1 MKCEM
6 CEHEAIHAYIMG
18 RSGATGPTG
27 TVIESKSKIHIVYRC
42 DEHEMNFVPMI
53 AKRIT
58 LDEALVAEVMTK

>member
-6 CEHEAIHAYIMG
+6 CEHEAIHAYVMG

-42 DEHEMNFVPMI
+42 EKHRSWSGLNKISLEM
-53 AKRIT
+53 AC
-58 LDEALVAEVMTK
+58 AYEVMES